1 MFQAFSLCGTCSE
14 SERLRIAFADCYK
27 KDYPKA
33 AGRLLADW
41 DHMAT
46 IYSYPEEHWVCI
58 WTTKVVESPLISA
71 RLRTDAAERFM
82 KMQKCAGDDLEASP
96 CRGKEIP
103 PLRRTLIMPDV

>member
-71 RLRTDAAERFM
+71 RLRTDAAERLQNATAMIWKLLHAAVKKFLP
-82 KMQKCAGDDLEASP
+82 LE
-96 CRGKEIP
+96 GH
-103 PLRRTLIMPDV
+103 